1 MDIVAEF
8 ARLARA
14 APKALC
20 SPALMP
26 FACGSAAVASEPTAT
41 TMAEMVSGAA
51 GQRQH
56 AWIALDFGT
65 LHLVNVSAVCAQH
78 CSKTPAHLLQVTSL
92 AAPHP
97 PCFQRLSSNCALGS
111 EAAHVTNHFLV
122 SLTQIVHD
130 MPLYFAHPLQA
141 FELHASLDAKRWT
154 VVAAVGRSDS
164 VAAAH
169 AAARARNAAHPVFK
183 CRFAI
188 CSSHGLIIAA
198 HQPSSILA
206 QIDINQSH

>member
-26 FACGSAAVASEPTAT
+26 FACGSAAVASESTAT
-41 TMAEMVSGAA
+41 TMAEMVSGDA

-111 EAAHVTNHFLV
+111 EAAHVTNHFFSFVDTNCTRHAPVLCSPAAGV
-122 SLTQIVHD
+122 RASCVARREEMD
-130 MPLYFAHPLQA
+130 RRCCRGPLRQRRRRLRRCPRSQCG
-141 FELHASLDAKRWT
+141 ASGVQMQVCYMFITRI
-154 VVAAVGRSDS
+154 
-164 VAAAH
+164 
-169 AAARARNAAHPVFK
+169 NY
-183 CRFAI
+183 
-188 CSSHGLIIAA
+188 SSASALKHSGADR
-198 HQPSSILA
+198 H
-206 QIDINQSH
+206 

>member
-8 ARLARA
+8 TRLART
-14 APKALC
+14 APKAVC

-26 FACGSAAVASEPTAT
+26 FACGSAAVASEPAAT
-41 TMAEMVSGAA
+41 TMAEMVSGDA

-78 CSKTPAHLLQVTSL
+78 CSKSPAHMLQVTSL
-92 AAPHP
+92 AAPP
-97 PCFQRLSSNCALGS
+97 LSSNRALGS
-111 EAAHVTNHFLV
+111 EAAYVTIHFLV
-122 SLTQIVHD
+122 PLTQIVRDTCPH
-130 MPLYFAHPLQA
+130 FARPLQA

-169 AAARARNAAHPVFK
+169 AAARARDAAHLAFK

-188 CSSHGLIIAA
+188 YVHRT
-198 HQPSSILA
+198 
-206 QIDINQSH
+206 D